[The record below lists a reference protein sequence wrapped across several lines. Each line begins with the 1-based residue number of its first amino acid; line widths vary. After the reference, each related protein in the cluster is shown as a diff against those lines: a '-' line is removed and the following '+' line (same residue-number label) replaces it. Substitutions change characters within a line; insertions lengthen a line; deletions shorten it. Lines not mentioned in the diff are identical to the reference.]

1 MATVRKYLSKEEKK
15 KFPVLVNICLVT
27 LLIWTLQ
34 CFNNNCFL
42 NKSCKGNGS
51 YYNAEGKTS
60 LKRVK
65 NRCLAQGGNFV
76 GPEMEVLKD
85 TIVNY
90 LLGNNR
96 KSNNDNREEMKP
108 EVVEPRYDHP
118 PPRNYRDHHYHSS
131 HEDIRTHDN
140 YDIRDGRV
148 HVNHNHQG
156 PEVVS
161 YYIPEGASDNDRMLQ
176 PIYYSRQRSS
186 QRVPYNDNRNTS
198 MIGYL
203 KHFLLEQQL
212 FSSPVL
218 NKMAPIFFLMFLYYV
233 ISAII
238 SNFRH
243 IIALYFLAKIVKLH
257 YNSNNN

>member
-1 MATVRKYLSKEEKK
+1 MATIRKYLSKEKK
-15 KFPVLVNICLVT
+15 KKILILGNIYLVT

-42 NKSCKGNGS
+42 NKSGKDNGS
-51 YYNAEGKTS
+51 YYNAEESTS
-60 LKRVK
+60 LNRIR
-65 NRCLAQGGNFV
+65 NRCLTERGSFI
-76 GPEMEVLKD
+76 GPEMDVLKD

-90 LLGNNR
+90 LLGNN
-96 KSNNDNREEMKP
+96 KNNNNDNREEMKP
-108 EVVEPRYDHP
+108 EVVEPRYDP
-118 PPRNYRDHHYHSS
+118 PPRNYRGHPYHNG
-131 HEDIRTHDN
+131 HDDIRTHEN
-140 YDIRDGRV
+140 YDIREG
-148 HVNHNHQG
+148 HIHGNHSRQG

-161 YYIPEGASDNDRMLQ
+161 YYIPEGASDKDRMIQ
-176 PIYYSRQRSS
+176 PIYYPRQRQS
-186 QRVPYNDNRNTS
+186 QRIPCNDNRSTS
-198 MIGYL
+198 IIGYL
-203 KHFLLEQQL
+203 KYFLLEQQL
-212 FSSPVL
+212 FGSPVL

>member
-1 MATVRKYLSKEEKK
+1 MATVKKYLSKGKNK
-15 KFPVLVNICLVT
+15 KFPILVNIYVVT

-34 CFNNNCFL
+34 CFNNNCFF
-42 NKSCKGNGS
+42 NKSCNGNGN
-51 YYNAEGKTS
+51 YYNAEGAS
-60 LKRVK
+60 LNRVK
-65 NRCLAQGGNFV
+65 NRCLGERGSFF

-85 TIVNY
+85 TVVNY
-90 LLGNNR
+90 LLGNN
-96 KSNNDNREEMKP
+96 KKNNDGNRNEMKP
-108 EVVEPRYDHP
+108 EVVEPRYDHS
-118 PPRNYRDHHYHSS
+118 PRNYRDGHYHNG

-140 YDIRDGRV
+140 YDIRDGRS
-148 HVNHNHQG
+148 HGNQNRQG
-156 PEVVS
+156 PEVMS
-161 YYIPEGASDNDRMLQ
+161 YYIPEGASDKDRSIQ
-176 PIYYSRQRSS
+176 PVYYPTKPAAQRM
-186 QRVPYNDNRNTS
+186 RYNDNNGTS

-212 FSSPVL
+212 FASPVL
-218 NKMAPIFFLMFLYYV
+218 NKMAPLFFLMFLYYV

>member
-1 MATVRKYLSKEEKK
+1 MATVKKCLSKEKK
-15 KFPVLVNICLVT
+15 TKFPIFLNIYVVT

-51 YYNAEGKTS
+51 YYNADGTS

-65 NRCLAQGGNFV
+65 NRSLGQRGGSFF
-76 GPEMEVLKD
+76 GPEMEILKD
-85 TIVNY
+85 TVVNY
-90 LLGNNR
+90 LLRNTKKN
-96 KSNNDNREEMKP
+96 NNDDRKEMKP

-118 PPRNYRDHHYHSS
+118 PPRNYRDHHYHNG
-131 HEDIRTHDN
+131 HEDIRAHDN

-148 HVNHNHQG
+148 HGKHNRQG
-156 PEVVS
+156 PEVMS
-161 YYIPEGASDNDRMLQ
+161 YYIPEGGSDKERMIQ
-176 PIYYSRQRSS
+176 PVYYPTQPAPQRM
-186 QRVPYNDNRNTS
+186 RYNDNSNTS
-198 MIGYL
+198 MISYL

-212 FSSPVL
+212 FASPVL
-218 NKMAPIFFLMFLYYV
+218 NKMAPVFFLMFLYYV

-257 YNSNNN
+257 YNSNN